1 MKFNLWHRN
10 AMRPLMLRIT
20 PVTIATFVGTMTLL
34 ASAGGAIGY
43 AIGAKNNQTTQVVV
57 NQTSATPTIT
67 PKQQLELVNNRVA
80 EMQAQLIRLDAL
92 TQHMAESARVPV
104 REFSLESNPKG
115 AKGGPLLEQVSVLG
129 EDNID
134 MRLQE
139 LSQLIEEKENQLRTL
154 DNLLTNK
161 RIQNN
166 QNYLANLP
174 VRDGSITSQ
183 FGYRSDP
190 FNKRVAFHAGMDF
203 SGPHGANIYAV
214 ASGIVSFA
222 GVKNGYGNVIEISHG
237 NGYVTRYA
245 HAYRLAAKQGD
256 LVSKDQVVAYMG
268 STGRSTGTHLHYEVI
283 VNGKQIDPMS
293 FVSVALKK

>member
-10 AMRPLMLRIT
+10 AVRPMMLRLT

-34 ASAGGAIGY
+34 ATAGGAIGY
-43 AIGAKNNQTTQVVV
+43 AIGAKNNQ
-57 NQTSATPTIT
+57 PTAIAAHKEQAA
-67 PKQQLELVNNRVA
+67 PVISSKQQIDLMNNRVA
-80 EMQAQLIRLDAL
+80 EMQAQLLRLDAL
-92 TQHMAESARVPV
+92 TQHMAETARVPAK
-104 REFSLESNPKG
+104 EFSLENNSKG
-115 AKGGPLLEQVSVLG
+115 AKGGPLLEEVSVLG
-129 EDNID
+129 EDNLDI
-134 MRLQE
+134 RLQE
-139 LSQLIEEKENQLRTL
+139 LSQLIEEKESQLKSL
-154 DNLLTNK
+154 DSLLANK

-174 VRDGSITSQ
+174 VRDGSITSRY
-183 FGYRSDP
+183 GYRSDP
-190 FNKRVAFHAGMDF
+190 FNSRVAFHAGMDF

-222 GVKNGYGNVIEISHG
+222 GVKNGYGNVIEVSHG

-256 LVSKDQVVAYMG
+256 LVAKDQVIAYMG